1 MELLQSIWDLWLLI
15 DEPLGTVIGVVI
27 VLCLIRENLWAW
39 PLGVIFVFISIT
51 VLVEA
56 KLYANLALHLI
67 GFLPLNLYGWY
78 MWIFGGD
85 QRDELPVTR
94 STYTLLGTIA
104 IVCVAGGLIFGFVF
118 SNFTDAALPYWDN
131 AIFMMSFGAMY
142 LTANKK
148 IENWVVWL
156 AVNLLSVPIYFI
168 QGMTLYSGLYVLY
181 IGMAVWGFIEW
192 RKSMLATQAHA
203 VASK

>member
-1 MELLQSIWDLWLLI
+1 MEWLQAIWDFWWVI

-27 VLCLIRENLWAW
+27 VICLIRQNLWAW

-78 MWIFGGD
+78 MWIFGGE
-85 QRDELPVTR
+85 QRDDLPVTR
-94 STYTLLGTIA
+94 SRYVSLGVIA
-104 IVCVAGGLIFGFVF
+104 VACVLGGLLFGYIF

-148 IENWVVWL
+148 IENWIVWL
-156 AVNLLSVPIYFI
+156 AVNLLSVPIYFV
-168 QGMTLYSGLYVLY
+168 QGMELYAGLYVLY
-181 IGMAVWGFIEW
+181 IGMAIWGFIEW
-192 RKSMLATQAHA
+192 RKSMLDSRQDAAT
-203 VASK
+203 AS